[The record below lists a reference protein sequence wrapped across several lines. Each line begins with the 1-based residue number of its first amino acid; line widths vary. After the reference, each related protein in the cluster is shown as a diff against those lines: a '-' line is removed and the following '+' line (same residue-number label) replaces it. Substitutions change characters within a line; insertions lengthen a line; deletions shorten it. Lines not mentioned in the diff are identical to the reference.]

1 MSEPVIKLELS
12 LSIVNTTLTALSQFG
27 LTVQNAVTA
36 IQQQA
41 QPQVAPPEQES
52 AGLTE

>member
-1 MSEPVIKLELS
+1 MSEPIIKLELS
-12 LSIVNTTLTALSQFG
+12 LSVVNTTLTALSQFG

-41 QPQVAPPEQES
+41 QPQVAPQEPES
-52 AGLTE
+52 AGLSD